1 MLYRNI
7 YRPYM
12 LKTKEDLKMSRKF
25 VNIGYITKVNIDN
38 LNSSENPGNMVVLK
52 KVQDSRGNYFPYVSG
67 QAMRYYLKETM
78 NQLGMKITKLD
89 KNGEYIIEAK
99 SEGDERYTEI
109 LNNHPDLDLFGFM
122 EAAKGSKKMAL
133 RRWSPVKV
141 SPLISIF
148 PWKGETDF
156 LTRKKEGQEG
166 GDLVKVEINTFNFM
180 RGNIVMD
187 FDAIGASVDEMSYEI
202 KDVIDSEEKRS
213 RIEYLVDAIKN
224 IDGGAKK
231 ARLLDD
237 LTPKLVVVTLQ
248 KAGTPIFL
256 NSLDV
261 DENGNVKIEYIK
273 EVIDEFSEIIEDY
286 CIGIRSGIFSN
297 EEEIKSS
304 FDDVTSVNR
313 ALDRVKEWA

>member
-1 MLYRNI
+1 M
-7 YRPYM
+7 P
-12 LKTKEDLKMSRKF
+12 KTKEEIKMSRKF
-25 VNIGYITKVNIDN
+25 VNVGYITRVNIDN

-52 KVQDSRGNYFPYVSG
+52 KVQDSKGNYFPYVSG
-67 QAMRYYLKETM
+67 QALRYYLKETM

-89 KNGEYIIEAK
+89 KNGEYVIEAK
-99 SEGDERYTEI
+99 SKGDERYREI
-109 LNNHPDLDLFGFM
+109 LDNHPDLDLFGFM
-122 EAAKGSKKMAL
+122 EAAKGSGKMAL

-148 PWKGETDF
+148 PWKGESDL

-180 RGNIVMD
+180 KGNIVMD
-187 FDAIGASVDEMSYEI
+187 IDAIGSTVDELNYDIEA
-202 KDVIDSEEKRS
+202 VIGPEEKKS
-213 RIEYLVDAIKN
+213 RIGYIVDAIKN

-256 NSLDV
+256 NALDV
-261 DENGNVKIEYIK
+261 DESGNVKIEYIK
-273 EVIDEFSEIIEDY
+273 EIIDEFSEIIEDY

-297 EEEIKSS
+297 EEEIKSE
-304 FDDVTSVNR
+304 FNENVTSVNR
-313 ALDRVKEWA
+313 ALDRVKEWV

>member
-1 MLYRNI
+1 M
-7 YRPYM
+7 P
-12 LKTKEDLKMSRKF
+12 KTKEEIKMSRKF
-25 VNIGYITKVNIDN
+25 VNVGYITRVNIDN

-52 KVQDSRGNYFPYVSG
+52 KVQDSKGNYFPYVSG
-67 QAMRYYLKETM
+67 QALRYYLKETM

-89 KNGEYIIEAK
+89 KNGEYVIEAK
-99 SEGDERYTEI
+99 SKGDERYREI
-109 LNNHPDLDLFGFM
+109 LDNHPDLDLFGFM
-122 EAAKGSKKMAL
+122 EAAKGSGKMAL

-148 PWKGETDF
+148 PWKGESDL

-180 RGNIVMD
+180 KGNIVMD
-187 FDAIGASVDEMSYEI
+187 IDAIGSTVDELNYDIEA
-202 KDVIDSEEKRS
+202 VIGPEEKKS
-213 RIEYLVDAIKN
+213 RIGYIVDAIKN
-224 IDGGAKK
+224 IEGGAKK

-256 NSLDV
+256 NALDV
-261 DENGNVKIEYIK
+261 DESGNVKIEYIK
-273 EVIDEFSEIIEDY
+273 EIIDEFSEIIEDY

-297 EEEIKSS
+297 EEEIKSE
-304 FDDVTSVNR
+304 FNENVTSVNR
-313 ALDRVKEWA
+313 ALDRVKEWV

>member
-1 MLYRNI
+1 M
-7 YRPYM
+7 P
-12 LKTKEDLKMSRKF
+12 KTKKGEINMSRKF
-25 VNIGYITKVNIDN
+25 VNIGYITRVSIDN

-52 KVQDSRGNYFPYVSG
+52 KVQDSKGNYFPYVSG
-67 QAMRYYLKETM
+67 QALRYYLKETM

-89 KNGEYIIEAK
+89 KNGEYVIETK
-99 SEGDERYTEI
+99 SKGDERYREI
-109 LNNHPDLDLFGFM
+109 LDNHPDLDLFGFM
-122 EAAKGSKKMAL
+122 EAAKGSGKMAL

-148 PWKGETDF
+148 PWKGESDL

-180 RGNIVMD
+180 KGNIIMD
-187 FDAIGASVDEMSYEI
+187 IDAIGSTVDELNYDIET
-202 KDVIDSEEKRS
+202 VIGPEEKKS
-213 RIEYLVDAIKN
+213 RIGYLVDAIKN

-237 LTPKLVVVTLQ
+237 LTPKLVVLTLQ

-256 NSLDV
+256 NALDV

-273 EVIDEFSEIIEDY
+273 EIIDEFNEIIEDY

-297 EEEIKSS
+297 EEEIKSE
-304 FDDVTSVNR
+304 FNDKVTSVNR
-313 ALDRVKEWA
+313 ALDRVKEWV

>member
-1 MLYRNI
+1 
-7 YRPYM
+7 
-12 LKTKEDLKMSRKF
+12 MSRKF
-25 VNIGYITKVNIDN
+25 VNVGYITRVNIDN

-52 KVQDSRGNYFPYVSG
+52 KVQDSKGNYFPYVSG
-67 QAMRYYLKETM
+67 QALRYYLKETM

-89 KNGEYIIEAK
+89 KNGEYVIEAK
-99 SEGDERYTEI
+99 SKGDERYREI
-109 LNNHPDLDLFGFM
+109 LDNHPDLDLFGFM
-122 EAAKGSKKMAL
+122 EAAKGSGKMAL

-148 PWKGETDF
+148 PWKGESDL

-180 RGNIVMD
+180 KGNIVMD
-187 FDAIGASVDEMSYEI
+187 IDAIGSTVDELNYDIEA
-202 KDVIDSEEKRS
+202 VIGPEEKKS
-213 RIEYLVDAIKN
+213 RIGYIVDAIKN

-256 NSLDV
+256 NALDV
-261 DENGNVKIEYIK
+261 DESGNVKIEYIK
-273 EVIDEFSEIIEDY
+273 EIIDEFSEIIEDY

-297 EEEIKSS
+297 EEEIKSE
-304 FDDVTSVNR
+304 FNENVTSVNR
-313 ALDRVKEWA
+313 ALDRVKEWV

>member
-1 MLYRNI
+1 M
-7 YRPYM
+7 P
-12 LKTKEDLKMSRKF
+12 KTKEEIKMSRKF
-25 VNIGYITKVNIDN
+25 VNVGYITRVNIDN

-52 KVQDSRGNYFPYVSG
+52 KVQDSKGNYFPYVSG
-67 QAMRYYLKETM
+67 QALRYYLKETM

-89 KNGEYIIEAK
+89 KNGEYVIEAK
-99 SEGDERYTEI
+99 SKGDERYREI
-109 LNNHPDLDLFGFM
+109 LDNHPDLDLFGFM
-122 EAAKGSKKMAL
+122 EAAKGSGKMAL

-148 PWKGETDF
+148 PWKGESDL

-180 RGNIVMD
+180 KGNIVMD
-187 FDAIGASVDEMSYEI
+187 IDAIGSTVDELNYDIEA
-202 KDVIDSEEKRS
+202 VIGPEEKKS
-213 RIEYLVDAIKN
+213 RIGYIVDAIKN

-256 NSLDV
+256 NALDV
-261 DENGNVKIEYIK
+261 DESGNAKIEYIK
-273 EVIDEFSEIIEDY
+273 EIIDEFSEIIEDY

-297 EEEIKSS
+297 EEEIKSE
-304 FDDVTSVNR
+304 FNENVTSVNR
-313 ALDRVKEWA
+313 ALDRVKEWV

>member
-1 MLYRNI
+1 M
-7 YRPYM
+7 P
-12 LKTKEDLKMSRKF
+12 KTKKGEINMSRKF
-25 VNIGYITKVNIDN
+25 VNIGYITRVSIDN

-52 KVQDSRGNYFPYVSG
+52 KVQDSKGNYFPYVSG
-67 QAMRYYLKETM
+67 QALRYYLKETM

-89 KNGEYIIEAK
+89 KNGEYVIETK
-99 SEGDERYTEI
+99 SKGDERYREI
-109 LNNHPDLDLFGFM
+109 LDNHPDLDLFGFM
-122 EAAKGSKKMAL
+122 EAAKGSGKMAL

-148 PWKGETDF
+148 PWKGESDL

-180 RGNIVMD
+180 KGNIVMD
-187 FDAIGASVDEMSYEI
+187 IDAIGSTVDELNYDIEA
-202 KDVIDSEEKRS
+202 VIGPEEKKS
-213 RIEYLVDAIKN
+213 RIGYIVDAIKN
-224 IDGGAKK
+224 IEGGAKK

-256 NSLDV
+256 NALDV
-261 DENGNVKIEYIK
+261 DESGNVKIEYIK
-273 EVIDEFSEIIEDY
+273 EIIDEFSEIIEDY

-297 EEEIKSS
+297 EEEIKSE
-304 FDDVTSVNR
+304 FNENVTSVNR
-313 ALDRVKEWA
+313 ALDRVKEWV

>member
-1 MLYRNI
+1 
-7 YRPYM
+7 
-12 LKTKEDLKMSRKF
+12 MSRKF
-25 VNIGYITKVNIDN
+25 VNVGYITRVNIDN

-52 KVQDSRGNYFPYVSG
+52 KVQDSKGNYFPYVSG
-67 QAMRYYLKETM
+67 QALRYYLKETM

-89 KNGEYIIEAK
+89 KNGEYVIEAK
-99 SEGDERYTEI
+99 SKGDERYREI
-109 LNNHPDLDLFGFM
+109 LDNHPDLDLFGFM
-122 EAAKGSKKMAL
+122 EAAKGSGKMAL

-148 PWKGETDF
+148 PWKGESDL

-180 RGNIVMD
+180 KGNIVMD
-187 FDAIGASVDEMSYEI
+187 IDAIGSTVDELNYDIEA
-202 KDVIDSEEKRS
+202 VIGPEEKKS
-213 RIEYLVDAIKN
+213 RIGYIVDAIKN
-224 IDGGAKK
+224 IEGGAKK

-256 NSLDV
+256 NALDV
-261 DENGNVKIEYIK
+261 DESGNVKIEYIK
-273 EVIDEFSEIIEDY
+273 EIIDEFSEIIEDY

-297 EEEIKSS
+297 EEEIKSE
-304 FDDVTSVNR
+304 FNENVTSVNR
-313 ALDRVKEWA
+313 ALDRVKEWV